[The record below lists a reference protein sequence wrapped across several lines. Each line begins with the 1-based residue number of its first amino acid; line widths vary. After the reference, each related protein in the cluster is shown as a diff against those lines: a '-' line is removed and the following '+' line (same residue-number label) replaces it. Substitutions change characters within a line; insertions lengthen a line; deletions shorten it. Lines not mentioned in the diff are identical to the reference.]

1 MVLPK
6 ILKSAGIRTRMP
18 KTKEYFFTQ
27 SLVLER
33 IRLIGIFY
41 NKPRNMIY
49 VLITTLSEL
58 LWCVI

>member
-6 ILKSAGIRTRMP
+6 ILKSAGIRPRMP
-18 KTKEYFFTQ
+18 KTKKYFFTQ

-33 IRLIGIFY
+33 IRLFGIFY